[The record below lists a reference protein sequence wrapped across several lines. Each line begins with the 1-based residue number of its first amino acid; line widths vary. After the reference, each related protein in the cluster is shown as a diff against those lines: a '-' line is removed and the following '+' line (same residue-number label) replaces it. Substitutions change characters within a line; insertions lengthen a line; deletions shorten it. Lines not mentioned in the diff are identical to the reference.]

1 MEKNLFEIA
10 TRNRYRFNYKGVMTV
25 EDLWSLRVE
34 DLDAIFKMLNRQKKT
49 ADEDSLLA
57 TKSAEDQDLA
67 NKIDIVRYIVSVK
80 LAEAAERVSAAE
92 KKAQRDKIMEIVAKK
107 KDKALEDMGIDDL
120 MKKLKDGYWPDCYI
134 NTEDIQYNPANGEQF
149 IDGKKVDVIN
159 PYSKSD
165 DDEKDRYEAFEKDN
179 GVVKV
184 IISRTRERHIH
195 YMV

>member
-34 DLDAIFKMLNRQKKT
+34 DLDAIFKALNRQKKT

-57 TKSAEDQDLA
+57 TKSAEDTELA
-67 NKIDIVRYIVSVK
+67 NKIELVKYIVSVK

-107 KDKALEDMGIDDL
+107 KDKALEDMGIEDL
-120 MKKLKDGYWPDCYI
+120 MKKLEEL
-134 NTEDIQYNPANGEQF
+134 N
-149 IDGKKVDVIN
+149 
-159 PYSKSD
+159 
-165 DDEKDRYEAFEKDN
+165 
-179 GVVKV
+179 
-184 IISRTRERHIH
+184 
-195 YMV
+195 

>member
-80 LAEAAERVSAAE
+80 LAEAADRVSAAE
-92 KKAQRDKIMEIVAKK
+92 KKAQRDKILEIVAKK

-120 MKKLKDGYWPDCYI
+120 MKKLKELD
-134 NTEDIQYNPANGEQF
+134 
-149 IDGKKVDVIN
+149 
-159 PYSKSD
+159 
-165 DDEKDRYEAFEKDN
+165 
-179 GVVKV
+179 
-184 IISRTRERHIH
+184 
-195 YMV
+195 

>member
-1 MEKNLFEIA
+1 MEEH
-10 TRNRYRFNYKGVMTV
+10 RFNYKGVMSV

-120 MKKLKDGYWPDCYI
+120 MKKLKEL
-134 NTEDIQYNPANGEQF
+134 N
-149 IDGKKVDVIN
+149 
-159 PYSKSD
+159 
-165 DDEKDRYEAFEKDN
+165 
-179 GVVKV
+179 
-184 IISRTRERHIH
+184 
-195 YMV
+195 

>member
-107 KDKALEDMGIDDL
+107 KDKTLEDMGIEDL
-120 MKKLKDGYWPDCYI
+120 MKKLEEL
-134 NTEDIQYNPANGEQF
+134 N
-149 IDGKKVDVIN
+149 
-159 PYSKSD
+159 
-165 DDEKDRYEAFEKDN
+165 
-179 GVVKV
+179 
-184 IISRTRERHIH
+184 
-195 YMV
+195 

>member
-49 ADEDSLLA
+49 ADKDSLLA

-92 KKAQRDKIMEIVAKK
+92 KKAQRDKILEIVAKK
-107 KDKALEDMGIDDL
+107 KDKALEDMGIEDL
-120 MKKLKDGYWPDCYI
+120 MKKLEEL
-134 NTEDIQYNPANGEQF
+134 N
-149 IDGKKVDVIN
+149 
-159 PYSKSD
+159 
-165 DDEKDRYEAFEKDN
+165 
-179 GVVKV
+179 
-184 IISRTRERHIH
+184 
-195 YMV
+195 

>member
-92 KKAQRDKIMEIVAKK
+92 KKEQRDKIMEIVAKK
-107 KDKALEDMGIDDL
+107 KDKALEDMGIEDL
-120 MKKLKDGYWPDCYI
+120 MKKLEEL
-134 NTEDIQYNPANGEQF
+134 N
-149 IDGKKVDVIN
+149 
-159 PYSKSD
+159 
-165 DDEKDRYEAFEKDN
+165 
-179 GVVKV
+179 
-184 IISRTRERHIH
+184 
-195 YMV
+195 

>member
-34 DLDAIFKMLNRQKKT
+34 DLDAIFKALNRQKKT

-67 NKIDIVRYIVSVK
+67 NKIDIVKYIVSVK
-80 LAEAAERVSAAE
+80 LAEAADRVSAAE
-92 KKAQRDKIMEIVAKK
+92 KKAQRDKILEIVAKK

-120 MKKLKDGYWPDCYI
+120 MKKLEEL
-134 NTEDIQYNPANGEQF
+134 N
-149 IDGKKVDVIN
+149 
-159 PYSKSD
+159 
-165 DDEKDRYEAFEKDN
+165 
-179 GVVKV
+179 
-184 IISRTRERHIH
+184 
-195 YMV
+195 

>member
-107 KDKALEDMGIDDL
+107 KNKALEDMGIDDL
-120 MKKLKDGYWPDCYI
+120 MKKLEEL
-134 NTEDIQYNPANGEQF
+134 N
-149 IDGKKVDVIN
+149 
-159 PYSKSD
+159 
-165 DDEKDRYEAFEKDN
+165 
-179 GVVKV
+179 
-184 IISRTRERHIH
+184 
-195 YMV
+195 

>member
-25 EDLWSLRVE
+25 EDLWSLQVE

-92 KKAQRDKIMEIVAKK
+92 KKAQRDKIMKIVAKK
-107 KDKALEDMGIDDL
+107 KDKALEDMGIEDL
-120 MKKLKDGYWPDCYI
+120 MKKLEEL
-134 NTEDIQYNPANGEQF
+134 N
-149 IDGKKVDVIN
+149 
-159 PYSKSD
+159 
-165 DDEKDRYEAFEKDN
+165 
-179 GVVKV
+179 
-184 IISRTRERHIH
+184 
-195 YMV
+195 

>member
-107 KDKALEDMGIDDL
+107 KDKALEDMGIEDL
-120 MKKLKDGYWPDCYI
+120 MKKLEELY
-134 NTEDIQYNPANGEQF
+134 
-149 IDGKKVDVIN
+149 
-159 PYSKSD
+159 
-165 DDEKDRYEAFEKDN
+165 
-179 GVVKV
+179 
-184 IISRTRERHIH
+184 
-195 YMV
+195 

>member
-67 NKIDIVRYIVSVK
+67 NKIDIVRYIVSIK

-107 KDKALEDMGIDDL
+107 KDKALEDMGIEDL
-120 MKKLKDGYWPDCYI
+120 MKKLEEL
-134 NTEDIQYNPANGEQF
+134 N
-149 IDGKKVDVIN
+149 
-159 PYSKSD
+159 
-165 DDEKDRYEAFEKDN
+165 
-179 GVVKV
+179 
-184 IISRTRERHIH
+184 
-195 YMV
+195 

>member
-49 ADEDSLLA
+49 VDEDSLLA

-80 LAEAAERVSAAE
+80 LAEAADRVSAGE
-92 KKAQRDKIMEIVAKK
+92 KKAQRDKILEIVAKK
-107 KDKALEDMGIDDL
+107 KDKALEDMGIEDL
-120 MKKLKDGYWPDCYI
+120 MKKLEEL
-134 NTEDIQYNPANGEQF
+134 N
-149 IDGKKVDVIN
+149 
-159 PYSKSD
+159 
-165 DDEKDRYEAFEKDN
+165 
-179 GVVKV
+179 
-184 IISRTRERHIH
+184 
-195 YMV
+195 

>member
-80 LAEAAERVSAAE
+80 MAEAAERVSAAE
-92 KKAQRDKIMEIVAKK
+92 KKAQRDKIMKIVAKK
-107 KDKALEDMGIDDL
+107 KDKALEDMGIEDL
-120 MKKLKDGYWPDCYI
+120 MKKLEEL
-134 NTEDIQYNPANGEQF
+134 N
-149 IDGKKVDVIN
+149 
-159 PYSKSD
+159 
-165 DDEKDRYEAFEKDN
+165 
-179 GVVKV
+179 
-184 IISRTRERHIH
+184 
-195 YMV
+195 

>member
-92 KKAQRDKIMEIVAKK
+92 KKAQRDKILEIVAKK
-107 KDKALEDMGIDDL
+107 KDKALEDIGIEDL
-120 MKKLKDGYWPDCYI
+120 MKKLEEL
-134 NTEDIQYNPANGEQF
+134 N
-149 IDGKKVDVIN
+149 
-159 PYSKSD
+159 
-165 DDEKDRYEAFEKDN
+165 
-179 GVVKV
+179 
-184 IISRTRERHIH
+184 
-195 YMV
+195 

>member
-34 DLDAIFKMLNRQKKT
+34 DLDAIFKMLNCQKKT

-107 KDKALEDMGIDDL
+107 KDKALEDMGIEDL
-120 MKKLKDGYWPDCYI
+120 MKKLEEL
-134 NTEDIQYNPANGEQF
+134 N
-149 IDGKKVDVIN
+149 
-159 PYSKSD
+159 
-165 DDEKDRYEAFEKDN
+165 
-179 GVVKV
+179 
-184 IISRTRERHIH
+184 
-195 YMV
+195 

>member
-10 TRNRYRFNYKGVMTV
+10 TRNRYRFNYKGVMSV

-80 LAEAAERVSAAE
+80 LAEAADRVSAAE
-92 KKAQRDKIMEIVAKK
+92 KKAQRDKILEIVAKK
-107 KDKALEDMGIDDL
+107 KDKALEDMGIEDL
-120 MKKLKDGYWPDCYI
+120 MKKLEEL
-134 NTEDIQYNPANGEQF
+134 N
-149 IDGKKVDVIN
+149 
-159 PYSKSD
+159 
-165 DDEKDRYEAFEKDN
+165 
-179 GVVKV
+179 
-184 IISRTRERHIH
+184 
-195 YMV
+195 

>member
-1 MEKNLFEIA
+1 MVLIGQNKIINLKGEIIMEKNLFEIA

-107 KDKALEDMGIDDL
+107 KDKALEDMGIEDL
-120 MKKLKDGYWPDCYI
+120 MKKLEEL
-134 NTEDIQYNPANGEQF
+134 N
-149 IDGKKVDVIN
+149 
-159 PYSKSD
+159 
-165 DDEKDRYEAFEKDN
+165 
-179 GVVKV
+179 
-184 IISRTRERHIH
+184 
-195 YMV
+195 

>member
-49 ADEDSLLA
+49 ADEDSLLT

-67 NKIDIVRYIVSVK
+67 NKIDIVKYIVSVK

-107 KDKALEDMGIDDL
+107 KDKALEDMGIEDL
-120 MKKLKDGYWPDCYI
+120 MKKLEEL
-134 NTEDIQYNPANGEQF
+134 N
-149 IDGKKVDVIN
+149 
-159 PYSKSD
+159 
-165 DDEKDRYEAFEKDN
+165 
-179 GVVKV
+179 
-184 IISRTRERHIH
+184 
-195 YMV
+195 

>member
-49 ADEDSLLA
+49 SDEDSLLA

-80 LAEAAERVSAAE
+80 LAEAADRVSAAE

-107 KDKALEDMGIDDL
+107 KDKALEDMGIEDL
-120 MKKLKDGYWPDCYI
+120 MKKLEEL
-134 NTEDIQYNPANGEQF
+134 N
-149 IDGKKVDVIN
+149 
-159 PYSKSD
+159 
-165 DDEKDRYEAFEKDN
+165 
-179 GVVKV
+179 
-184 IISRTRERHIH
+184 
-195 YMV
+195 

>member
-25 EDLWSLRVE
+25 EDLWSLWVE

-92 KKAQRDKIMEIVAKK
+92 KKAQRDKILEIVAKK
-107 KDKALEDMGIDDL
+107 KDKALEDMGIEDL
-120 MKKLKDGYWPDCYI
+120 MKKLEEL
-134 NTEDIQYNPANGEQF
+134 N
-149 IDGKKVDVIN
+149 
-159 PYSKSD
+159 
-165 DDEKDRYEAFEKDN
+165 
-179 GVVKV
+179 
-184 IISRTRERHIH
+184 
-195 YMV
+195 